1 MPQSCVEC
9 LVKCRTI
16 TLFSSLYFVFYSN
29 VQSCCPAFCQRRG
42 SFSPHSSLDGMIVLK
57 CFFCHCRTLLVT
69 LRTRSRTR
77 LQNTVKIQLTE
88 RGNIHCFKE
97 NLTHLFMIRRLFS
110 PTGKHLF
117 FYLFVLLMSYPLIR
131 SWKQKCVD
139 SELTSEEVD
148 ELYLID
154 HDEIMSRLT
163 LKQEVKLMKDRN
175 AVFNFRSWYVDLHW
189 LQWCSESWCALCCS
203 LPVN

>member
-1 MPQSCVEC
+1 
-9 LVKCRTI
+9 
-16 TLFSSLYFVFYSN
+16 
-29 VQSCCPAFCQRRG
+29 
-42 SFSPHSSLDGMIVLK
+42 
-57 CFFCHCRTLLVT
+57 
-69 LRTRSRTR
+69 
-77 LQNTVKIQLTE
+77 
-88 RGNIHCFKE
+88 
-97 NLTHLFMIRRLFS
+97 MIRRLFS
-110 PTGKHLF
+110 PTGKRLF

-139 SELTSEEVD
+139 SEFTSEEVD

-175 AVFNFRSWYVDLHW
+175 AVFNFRSWYLDLHW

-203 LPVN
+203 LPVNESHCSAAGVNPVLKCMWNTAVHTARSDPLQRASPLNEYIRE

>member
-1 MPQSCVEC
+1 
-9 LVKCRTI
+9 
-16 TLFSSLYFVFYSN
+16 
-29 VQSCCPAFCQRRG
+29 
-42 SFSPHSSLDGMIVLK
+42 
-57 CFFCHCRTLLVT
+57 
-69 LRTRSRTR
+69 
-77 LQNTVKIQLTE
+77 
-88 RGNIHCFKE
+88 
-97 NLTHLFMIRRLFS
+97 MIRRLFS
-110 PTGKHLF
+110 PTGKRLF

-139 SELTSEEVD
+139 SEFTSEEVD

-175 AVFNFRSWYVDLHW
+175 AVFNFRSWYLDLHW

-203 LPVN
+203 LPVNESHCSAAGVKPSVEVHVKYCCSHCKVRPTAESISAEWIHKRVDHLYSTIRQEIGL